1 MGKGGHAVTDK
12 PRDVAVKISW
22 RWSQLTDL
30 IGLWTRVEAA
40 HGDGELHEQLVDAV
54 KALVD
59 SLYEAV
65 VGNIPTHMVLPR
77 QDGGKLWFAP
87 LKGERKMKLL
97 DTSAVPIDSTIAA
110 DTIANISGATAAA
123 AAAAAAAHATAP
135 TAAAA
140 AAAATPAAAAAAAA
154 ATSTTAA
161 AAAASA
167 AAYAIP
173 YAYAISYAYAIPYA
187 IRHARYAWRYAWY
200 APIRD
205 AQQHAAPTVRVI
217 CDL

>member
-1 MGKGGHAVTDK
+1 VGGPKVDVDGERTPTQEESVFMLVVRQHPVIVEGGHAVTDK

-97 DTSAVPIDSTIAA
+97 DTSALPPWRSMSGPTRGRRRAETTAKLSYRAA
-110 DTIANISGATAAA
+110 DLLFPRHRDHPAGLTACL
-123 AAAAAAAHATAP
+123 
-135 TAAAA
+135 
-140 AAAATPAAAAAAAA
+140 
-154 ATSTTAA
+154 
-161 AAAASA
+161 
-167 AAYAIP
+167 I
-173 YAYAISYAYAIPYA
+173 
-187 IRHARYAWRYAWY
+187 
-200 APIRD
+200 
-205 AQQHAAPTVRVI
+205 
-217 CDL
+217 